1 MVWKP
6 LIIRDFLKCRKTS
19 QAEGRGFES
28 RLPLNADNQGVT
40 KLKSFENSKFGLI
53 FEVTKSVFKGF
64 CRLF

>member
-28 RLPLNADNQGVT
+28 RLPLDADNQGVT
-40 KLKSFENSKFGLI
+40 KLKGLQKQQFWI
-53 FEVTKSVFKGF
+53 DF
-64 CRLF
+64 